1 MAKIAYSKF
10 TSFQQVVAANVDQT
24 KVKHKKKPQRKL
36 LPRKKFDTDTEFSRK
51 TGQTLLLLAYLIH
64 SKC

>member
-24 KVKHKKKPQRKL
+24 KVKHKKKAT
-36 LPRKKFDTDTEFSRK
+36 KKTITTQE
-51 TGQTLLLLAYLIH
+51 I
-64 SKC
+64 

>member
-24 KVKHKKKPQRKL
+24 KVKHKKKPQRKR
-36 LPRKKFDTDTEFSRK
+36 LPRKKFDTDNEFS
-51 TGQTLLLLAYLIH
+51 GQTLLLLA
-64 SKC
+64 